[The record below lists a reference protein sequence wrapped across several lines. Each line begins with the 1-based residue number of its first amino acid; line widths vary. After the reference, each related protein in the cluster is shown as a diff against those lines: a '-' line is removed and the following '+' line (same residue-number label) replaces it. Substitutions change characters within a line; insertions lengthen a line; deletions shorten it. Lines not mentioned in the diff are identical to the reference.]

1 MTQSLSRRVVA
12 ITGALGNLGE
22 TLADM
27 AAAQGADLVLID
39 QATIGLPTSHNR
51 LVLSGVDLASLAD
64 CQDVARQIN
73 RYFGRLDALVNG
85 AGGYAWEPLLGGTI
99 DAWDRLYTL
108 NLRTALNASKTLLPL
123 LLQSSAGRIVNIG
136 ASMAAKAG
144 LGMGAYAASKS
155 SVLRLTESLAEELKD
170 MSITVNA
177 VLPSILDTPQNREAM
192 PDAEHQRW
200 VTPAQL
206 AAVILFLISEQA
218 SAVTGT
224 GIPVIGRM

>member
-22 TLADM
+22 TLAEM
-27 AAAQGADLVLID
+27 AAAQGANLVLID
-39 QATIGLPTSHNR
+39 QAQMTMPCSHNR
-51 LVLSGVDLASLAD
+51 LVLSGVDLASISD
-64 CQDVARQIN
+64 CEEVAQQIN
-73 RYFGRLDALVNG
+73 RYFGRLDALINV
-85 AGGYAWEPLLGGTI
+85 AGGYAWEPLLGGALQ
-99 DAWDRLYTL
+99 AWDRLYTL
-108 NLRTALNASKTLLPL
+108 NLRTALNASKALLPL
-123 LLQSSAGRIVNIG
+123 LLQSPAGRIVNIG

-144 LGMGAYAASKS
+144 LGMAAYAASKS
-155 SVLRLTESLAEELKD
+155 SVLRLTEGLAEELKD
-170 MSITVNA
+170 MGITVNA
-177 VLPSILDTPQNREAM
+177 VLPSILDTPQNRAAM

-224 GIPVIGRM
+224 GIPVLGRT

>member
-39 QATIGLPTSHNR
+39 QARIGLPSSHNR
-51 LVLSGVDLASLAD
+51 LVLSGIDLASLAD
-64 CQDVARQIN
+64 CQEVARQIN
-73 RYFGRLDALVNG
+73 RYFGRLDALVNS

-99 DAWDRLYTL
+99 EAWDRLYTL

-144 LGMGAYAASKS
+144 FGMGAYAASKS

-224 GIPVIGRM
+224 GIPVVGRM

>member
-1 MTQSLSRRVVA
+1 
-12 ITGALGNLGE
+12 
-22 TLADM
+22 
-27 AAAQGADLVLID
+27 
-39 QATIGLPTSHNR
+39 
-51 LVLSGVDLASLAD
+51 
-64 CQDVARQIN
+64 
-73 RYFGRLDALVNG
+73 
-85 AGGYAWEPLLGGTI
+85 
-99 DAWDRLYTL
+99 
-108 NLRTALNASKTLLPL
+108 
-123 LLQSSAGRIVNIG
+123 
-136 ASMAAKAG
+136 
-144 LGMGAYAASKS
+144 MGAYAASKS

-177 VLPSILDTPQNREAM
+177 VLPSVLDTPQNREAM

>member
-1 MTQSLSRRVVA
+1 MTRSLSRRVVA

-22 TLADM
+22 TLAEM

-39 QATIGLPTSHNR
+39 QAPIAIPCSAKR
-51 LVLSGVDLASLAD
+51 LILSGVDLTSFAD
-64 CQDVARQIN
+64 CQEVAQQIN
-73 RYFGRLDALVNG
+73 DHYGRLDALVNV
-85 AGGYAWEPLLGGTI
+85 AGGYAWEPLLGGAI
-99 DAWDRLYTL
+99 EAWDRLYSL
-108 NLRTALNASKTLLPL
+108 NLRTALNASKAMLPL
-123 LLQSSAGRIVNIG
+123 LLKSSAGRIVNIG

-170 MSITVNA
+170 MDITVNA
-177 VLPSILDTPQNREAM
+177 VLPSILDTPQNRGAM
-192 PDAEHQRW
+192 PDADHQRW

-224 GIPVIGRM
+224 GIPVMGRM

>member
-1 MTQSLSRRVVA
+1 MTRSLSRRVVA

-22 TLADM
+22 TLAEM

-39 QATIGLPTSHNR
+39 QAPIAIPYSANR
-51 LVLSGVDLASLAD
+51 LILSGVDLTSFAD
-64 CQDVARQIN
+64 CQEVAQQIN
-73 RYFGRLDALVNG
+73 DHYGRLDALVNV
-85 AGGYAWEPLLGGTI
+85 AGGYAWEPLLGGAI
-99 DAWDRLYTL
+99 EAWDRLYTL
-108 NLRTALNASKTLLPL
+108 NLRTALNASKAMLPL
-123 LLQSSAGRIVNIG
+123 LLKSSAGRIVNIG

-170 MSITVNA
+170 MDITVNA
-177 VLPSILDTPQNREAM
+177 VLPSILDTPQNRGAM
-192 PDAEHQRW
+192 PDADHQRW

-224 GIPVIGRM
+224 GIPVMGRM

>member
-1 MTQSLSRRVVA
+1 MTRSLSRRVVA

-22 TLADM
+22 TLAEM

-39 QATIGLPTSHNR
+39 QAPIAIPCSAKR
-51 LVLSGVDLASLAD
+51 LILSGVDLTSFAD
-64 CQDVARQIN
+64 CQEVAQQIN
-73 RYFGRLDALVNG
+73 DHYGRLDALVNV
-85 AGGYAWEPLLGGTI
+85 AGGYAWEPLLGGAI
-99 DAWDRLYTL
+99 EAWDRLYTL
-108 NLRTALNASKTLLPL
+108 NLRTALNASKAMLPL
-123 LLQSSAGRIVNIG
+123 LLKSSAGRIVNIG

-170 MSITVNA
+170 MDITVNA
-177 VLPSILDTPQNREAM
+177 VLPSILDTPQNRGAM
-192 PDAEHQRW
+192 PDADHQRW

-224 GIPVIGRM
+224 GIPVMGRM